1 MKTYCQKCGTGIDYA
16 YEKPNFCTKCGF
28 NFSPVKSTFAKTIPP
43 RQKVITPS
51 EEETEDIESLDNIK
65 NMSSLDV
72 EISVP
77 TDRKSK
83 FKDIIGTKSDSPA
96 QDQQIQAGPINK
108 KEFLESFRKEAGFY
122 PSRNENDEEE

>member
-1 MKTYCQKCGTGIDYA
+1 
-16 YEKPNFCTKCGF
+16 
-28 NFSPVKSTFAKTIPP
+28 
-43 RQKVITPS
+43 
-51 EEETEDIESLDNIK
+51 
-65 NMSSLDV
+65 MSSLDV

-108 KEFLESFRKEAGFY
+108 KEFLEYFRKEAGFY